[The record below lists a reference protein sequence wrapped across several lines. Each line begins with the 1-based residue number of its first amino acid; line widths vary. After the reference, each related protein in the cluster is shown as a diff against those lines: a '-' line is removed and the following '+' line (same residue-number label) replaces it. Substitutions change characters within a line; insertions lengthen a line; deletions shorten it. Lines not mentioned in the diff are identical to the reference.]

1 MKQQGEVFSFKT
13 GEGEGQRVYTYPLQ
27 EVKDLAQQLG
37 MDLEVDRDYLW
48 FLKEALVTILP
59 LGWRKEANTTGLAQ
73 YHNTLTGVT
82 TETHPLLFIFRS
94 AYSHLLEMHFNQRI
108 DPSTPQDKGQTSRQR
123 RLEPDQMI
131 SLQSTE
137 DQQEFFTELLKKIEK
152 KQEGMKDTA
161 KFEAAMK
168 EVDMFYS
175 ALIVG
180 GKVPRSIEDTLEY
193 QCVDPRKMME
203 IAKMLGVQ
211 DDYRLFWVARLYAVL
226 PLPPLWKRTYDTF
239 RNEVFLN
246 ARYNITLRYHP
257 SKNFFYKLIQTL
269 HFGTLQNTLPV
280 MSFLDKKL
288 RVYEVDL
295 LRLALGQEYIIR
307 VNEQPALH
315 FRRQSKMF
323 RGRATGLE
331 ALDDVMALELAEG
344 AGVELATE
352 MHLMG
357 IVYHFFDTMKSHLNG
372 WEFRYTVRGEKY
384 WYHSATQR
392 AAKTYPFKHKLKATV
407 DQARTAY
414 YRSLQEVVKDKEE
427 IHPAF
432 RALKRDALP
441 RIREEAA
448 QLMATHIGNH
458 IKKGKIEIQDAS
470 AVVKLLPFQPATST
484 ELMDVLFACPF
495 RLEDDITVFQ
505 PNLDINI
512 DDELVDVMEKEE
524 VNTVLEDLKRQE
536 ASKPKPKPKLH
547 GLMAKPHAVTSI
559 SHEVDT
565 AGVRAEEFA
574 GGKGTAGKNIKELVT
589 ERALEAVH
597 RLREAHNVSITE
609 EDSKADITS
618 EENSAIHTQPRSPV
632 VQFAHLPIP
641 SARPDSQLMGNISPF
656 SRSQTQ
662 KSLVFPENSVIEESP
677 KQSTRRSI
685 DISARNPSQSVPPK
699 PAENYFTSK
708 PFKIAFAK
716 SPNFKKTLLRGQR
729 LQTSKTQNL
738 DATTKPARAQK
749 REDSRKSAI
758 NQGSELGQGSGRPRE
773 LSIGS
778 DKPETGGE
786 SSGSNKKVEE
796 WPAVLQLK
804 SQEKAEDL
812 LAEMT
817 AEKAAGP
824 PFPSENTE
832 KRKESML
839 ELEENAENLQETLK
853 LLLADSLFKQRR
865 GSMMNL
871 LAETGRLQQEDIS
884 ESQVDYQGLLASLM
898 QDHPDMLTSGQAEE
912 QLERLLEQA
921 VGSPVSPPA
930 RRKVNG
936 RTMSD
941 LEGKG
946 LEGMYGSTAATRL
959 SSQTLGSLR
968 SSATPTASRGI
979 SNMLSTVASP
989 TSSRNMSITDR
1000 AAIATHDERL
1010 GRRVLPSLESPRFS
1024 SEMEIPRAATEMR
1037 FADNKHQFGAFRSYE
1052 GYQSSLSRALPSH
1065 EFPAL
1070 RTSSS
1075 VMNTPYAHTRLS
1087 RRSAV
1092 EVNCSPEDSLKHY
1105 VSVLGSPFHPY
1116 DISTFPTMPGLLP
1129 SDIVKMGQR
1138 LGIRVSVQPYESV
1151 ESDLLWVGYF
1161 QVLAPL
1167 PSAFAVSSIEEIL
1180 ALPIGRHPGDAY
1192 FKLMLEHQRLK
1203 RKKELRAMATN
1214 QRVKSMVDQ
1223 SWLRLRRETGKCYR
1237 YNFLTGEEG
1246 PDSTMEF
1253 VRFKPQPVIHRRT
1266 VSLALPLPKAKVI
1279 QRVR

>member
-13 GEGEGQRVYTYPLQ
+13 GEGEGQRMYTYPLQ

-37 MDLEVDRDYLW
+37 MDLDVDRDYLW

-94 AYSHLLEMHFNQRI
+94 AYSHLLEMHFNQRA
-108 DPSTPQDKGQTSRQR
+108 DPTSPQDKGQSSRQR

-131 SLQSTE
+131 FLQSAE
-137 DQQEFFTELLKKIEK
+137 DQQQFFSELLKKIEK

-295 LRLALGQEYIIR
+295 LRLSLGQEYVIR

-315 FRRQSKMF
+315 FHRESKIF

-372 WEFRYTVRGEKY
+372 WEFRYTVQGEKY

-414 YRSLQEVVKDKEE
+414 YRSLQEVVKEKEE

-432 RALKRDALP
+432 RALKRDSLP

-458 IKKGKIEIQDAS
+458 IKNGKTEIQDAS

-495 RLEDDITVFQ
+495 RLEDDITIFE

-512 DDELVDVMEKEE
+512 DDELVDVIEKDE

-547 GLMAKPHAVTSI
+547 GLMAKPHAVTSV
-559 SHEVDT
+559 SHEIET
-565 AGVRAEEFA
+565 EGVRAEELV
-574 GGKGTAGKNIKELVT
+574 GGKGPAGKNIKELVT

-597 RLREAHNVSITE
+597 RLREAHNVSIAE

-618 EENSAIHTQPRSPV
+618 EENSLVSPPRPPV
-632 VQFAHLPIP
+632 VQFAPLPI
-641 SARPDSQLMGNISPF
+641 RPDSQLMGNVSPF
-656 SRSQTQ
+656 SKSPTR
-662 KSLVFPENSVIEESP
+662 KSLVFPENPVIEESP
-677 KQSTRRSI
+677 KQSTRKSI
-685 DISARNPSQSVPPK
+685 DMPARSPSQSVPAK

-708 PFKIAFAK
+708 PFKIAFAR
-716 SPNFKKTLLRGQR
+716 SPNFKKTLLRGER

-738 DATTKPARAQK
+738 EATTKPARTQK

-758 NQGSELGQGSGRPRE
+758 NPGFELNQRPGRPRE

-786 SSGSNKKVEE
+786 STGSNKKEE
-796 WPAVLQLK
+796 QWPAGLPLK
-804 SQEKAEDL
+804 SQSEDFL
-812 LAEMT
+812 TEVT

-832 KRKESML
+832 KQKESML
-839 ELEENAENLQETLK
+839 ELEENTENLQETLK
-853 LLLADSLFKQRR
+853 LLLAESLFKQRR

-871 LAETGRLQQEDIS
+871 LAETGSIQEEDIS

-898 QDHPDMLTSGQAEE
+898 QDHPDLLTSGQAEE

-921 VGSPVSPPA
+921 VSPPG
-930 RRKVNG
+930 RRKLNG

-941 LEGKG
+941 IEGKG
-946 LEGMYGSTAATRL
+946 LESAYGSTAATRL
-959 SSQTLGSLR
+959 SSKTLGNLR
-968 SSATPTASRGI
+968 FSATPTASRGV

-1000 AAIATHDERL
+1000 AAITAHDDRQ
-1010 GRRVLPSLESPRFS
+1010 GKRILPALEIPRFS
-1024 SEMEIPRAATEMR
+1024 SEIEPPRAATEMR
-1037 FADNKHQFGAFRSYE
+1037 FTHSKHQFGAFHSYE
-1052 GYQSSLSRALPSH
+1052 GYQPSQSRALPSH

-1075 VMNTPYAHTRLS
+1075 AMSTPYAHTRLS
-1087 RRSAV
+1087 RRSAAA

-1105 VSVLGSPFHPY
+1105 VSVLGSPFHAY
-1116 DISTFPTMPGLLP
+1116 DISTFTTVPGLLP

-1138 LGIRVSVQPYESV
+1138 LGIRVSDQPYESV

-1167 PSAFAVSSIEEIL
+1167 PPAFPVNSIEEIL
-1180 ALPIGRHPGDAY
+1180 ALPVGRHPGDTY

-1203 RKKELRAMATN
+1203 RKKELRAMVASK
-1214 QRVKSMVDQ
+1214 RVKSMVDQ
-1223 SWLRLRRETGKCYR
+1223 SWLRLRGKAGKCYR

-1246 PDSTMEF
+1246 PDSTLEF

-1266 VSLALPLPKAKVI
+1266 VSLALPLPKAKVV